1 MNAINPS
8 SFFYDGRSYYLDSG
22 REYIPMDTASV
33 KRHLQGQDPGL
44 VKSDIDAGIC
54 HIQTKQFVH
63 FAGPLAGMNRGLH
76 IASGYRVL
84 VTSSPTIIPAA
95 PGEWPTLRA
104 VIDGLLGNDPDVG
117 DRQVEV
123 FLGWLKFAR
132 ESITSGRRRPGQV
145 VALAGPRNCG
155 KSLLIDIMELAMGGR
170 RANPTKYFTG
180 RTAFNADLAGAELL
194 VMDDEAGSKDSRA
207 RNNLAAAIRANLF
220 SGAVS
225 IEGKHKTQFTF
236 SPCWRMM
243 MALNDEPETLLVL
256 PPITSDIFDKLSL
269 FRCHKRPLPMPAHTL
284 DERDAF
290 FARLKSELPALLD
303 GLLAYD
309 PPAHLREER
318 CGVVHFHH
326 PTILEALHDLS
337 PEAAMIGLIDTAER
351 AGGIVLPWTGT
362 AAELRALL
370 VSCTATGRDAEKL
383 LGWAQSAGTYL
394 GRLEGERVDRLT
406 VHDGIQRWRV
416 TRAASSLDQIDF

>member
-1 MNAINPS
+1 MTHNNPS
-8 SFFYDGRSYYLDSG
+8 SFYYDGRKYYLDSG
-22 REYIPMDTASV
+22 REFIPMDTESV

-44 VKSDIDAGIC
+44 IKSDIDAGIC

-104 VIDGLLGNDPDVG
+104 VLHGLLGDDPDVG

-194 VMDDEAGSKDSRA
+194 VMDDEAGSTDIRA
-207 RNNLAAAIRANLF
+207 RKNLAAAIKANLF
-220 SGAVS
+220 AGAVS
-225 IEGKHKTQFTF
+225 IEGKHRTQFTF
-236 SPCWRMM
+236 APCWRMM
-243 MALNDEPETLLVL
+243 MALNDEPEALLVL
-256 PPITSDIFDKLSL
+256 PPITSDIFDKLTL
-269 FRCHKRPLPMPAHTL
+269 FRCHRRPLPMP
-284 DERDAF
+284 
-290 FARLKSELPALLD
+290 
-303 GLLAYD
+303 
-309 PPAHLREER
+309 EER

-326 PTILEALHDLS
+326 PAIVEALHDLS
-337 PEAAMIGLIDTAER
+337 PEAAMLGLIDTAER
-351 AGGIVLPWTGT
+351 AGGIALPWTGT

-370 VSCTATGRDAEKL
+370 VSCTVTGRDAERL
-383 LGWAQSAGTYL
+383 LAGPQSAGTYL
-394 GRLEGERVDRLT
+394 GRLEGERVAKLT
-406 VHDGIQRWRV
+406 IHDGHQRWRV
-416 TRAASSLDQIDF
+416 TRGASGVDEIEF

>member
-8 SFFYDGRSYYLDSG
+8 SFFYDGRKYYLDSG
-22 REYIPMDTASV
+22 REFIPMDTESV
-33 KRHLQGQDPGL
+33 KRHLQRNFAND
-44 VKSDIDAGIC
+44 DIDAGLC
-54 HIQTKQFVH
+54 HIQTNQFVH

-84 VTSSPTIIPAA
+84 VTSSPTIIPSA

-104 VIDGLLGNDPDVG
+104 VLHGLLGDDPDVG

-194 VMDDEAGSKDSRA
+194 VMDDEAGSTDIRA
-207 RNNLAAAIRANLF
+207 RKNLAAAIKANLF
-220 SGAVS
+220 AGAVS

-243 MALNDEPETLLVL
+243 MALNDEPEALLVL
-256 PPITSDIFDKLSL
+256 PPITSDIFDKLTF

-284 DERDAF
+284 DERGAF
-290 FARLKSELPALLD
+290 FAKLKSELPALLD

-337 PEAAMIGLIDTAER
+337 PEAAMLGLIDTAER
-351 AGGIVLPWTGT
+351 AGGIALPWTGT

-370 VSCTATGRDAEKL
+370 VSCTATGRDAEKR
-383 LGWAQSAGTYL
+383 LGWPQSAGTYL
-394 GRLEGERVDRLT
+394 GRLEGERVDKLT

-416 TRAASSLDQIDF
+416 TRAASSLDPIDF